1 MEHKSKNVMR
11 SVIYKLGSFEVV
23 KVVDEVEFKDLK
35 ETEDFMPLDMWN
47 QSTDKEK
54 FPTQV

>member
-1 MEHKSKNVMR
+1 MR

-23 KVVDEVEFKDLK
+23 KVVDDVSITELKD
-35 ETEDFMPLDMWN
+35 TEDFMPLDMWN
-47 QSTDKEK
+47 ESTDKEK